1 MKKPNIFALQT
12 ARAGSKSV
20 PNKNIMQIKG
30 KPLYLHNV
38 LYALDSDLIKD
49 VYVSS
54 DYDIIEQN
62 AENHGFKFIRRP
74 ENLCQDDSSH
84 QETILH
90 GMEFIEK
97 NTGEKCDYLVVLF
110 GNTLGARTIDLDN
123 AINLLLSN
131 PELDSVQAVCE
142 YTMFN
147 PFRAFKIENGLLT
160 TIVEQEFIKN
170 NIQGRL
176 PNDRN
181 SAGKSYFMNG
191 SFWII
196 KRQALIDN
204 SGLLPFTFLGKK
216 IAPYIQD
223 TMMELDAPWQIKFLE
238 SGLGY
243 STWPF
248 KE

>member
-1 MKKPNIFALQT
+1 MNFYALQT
-12 ARAGSKSV
+12 ARSGSKSV
-20 PNKNIMQIKG
+20 PNKNIMSIKG

-38 LYALDSDLIKD
+38 QYALESDLIED
-49 VYVSS
+49 VYVST
-54 DYDIIEQN
+54 DYECIHDDAEKYGYKTIHRPIE
-62 AENHGFKFIRRP
+62 
-74 ENLCQDDSSH
+74 LCQDDSSH
-84 QETILH
+84 RETMLH
-90 GMEFIEK
+90 GLRKIEE
-97 NTGEKCDYLVVLF
+97 NTGKRCDYLVVLF

-123 AINLLLSN
+123 AINMIKNNQS
-131 PELDSVQAVCE
+131 LDSIQSVSE

-147 PFRAFKIENGLLT
+147 PFRAFKLHNGLLK
-160 TIVEQEFIKN
+160 TIVDQDFIAN
-170 NIQGRL
+170 NLKGKL

-181 SAGKSYFMNG
+181 SAGKCYFMNG

-196 KRQALIDN
+196 KRESIMEND
-204 SGLLPFTFLGKK
+204 GLLPFPFLGNN
-216 IAPYIQD
+216 IGAYIQE

>member
-1 MKKPNIFALQT
+1 MNFYALQT

-20 PNKNIMQIKG
+20 PNKNIMEIKG

-38 LYALDSDLIKD
+38 LYALKSEIIED
-49 VYVSS
+49 VYVST
-54 DYDIIEQN
+54 DYESIHNQSEIY
-62 AENHGFKFIRRP
+62 GFKSIRRP
-74 ENLCQDDSSH
+74 KELCGDDSSH
-84 QETILH
+84 RETMIH
-90 GMEFIEK
+90 GLEEIEK
-97 NTGEKCDYLVVLF
+97 RTNKTCDYLVVLF

-123 AINLLLSN
+123 AINMIINN
-131 PELDSVQAVCE
+131 PELDSIQSVSE

-147 PFRAFKIENGLLT
+147 PFRAFKINNGLLE

-170 NIQGRL
+170 NLKGKL

-181 SAGKSYFMNG
+181 SAGKAFFMNG

-196 KRQALIDN
+196 KKEALYKN
-204 SGLLPFTFLGKK
+204 EGLLPFPFLGKK
-216 IAPYIQD
+216 IGAYIQD
-223 TMMELDAPWQIKFLE
+223 TMMEIDAPWQIKFLE

>member
-1 MKKPNIFALQT
+1 MNIYALQT

-20 PNKNIMQIKG
+20 PNKNIMEIKG

-38 LYALDSDLIKD
+38 LFALDSPRIKD

-54 DYDIIEQN
+54 DYDVIEEN
-62 AENHGFKFIRRP
+62 ADRHGYKFIRRP
-74 ENLCQDDSSH
+74 DHLCQDDSSH
-84 QETILH
+84 QETMLH
-90 GMEFIEK
+90 GLKHIEQQ
-97 NTGEKCDYLVVLF
+97 TGERCDYLVVLF

-123 AINLLLSN
+123 AINLLESN
-131 PELDSVQAVCE
+131 PELDSVQSVCE

-147 PFRAFKIENGLLT
+147 PYRAFKIEDGLLT
-160 TIVEQEFIKN
+160 TIVEQEFIQN
-170 NIQGRL
+170 NLNGKL

-181 SAGKSYFMNG
+181 SAGRTFFMNG

-196 KRQALIDN
+196 KRETLIKND
-204 SGLLPFTFLGKK
+204 GILPFPFLGKK

>member
-1 MKKPNIFALQT
+1 MNIYALQT

-20 PNKNIMQIKG
+20 PNKNIMNIKG

-38 LYALDSDLIKD
+38 QYALDSDLIKK
-49 VYVSS
+49 VYVST
-54 DYDIIEQN
+54 DYESIHSEAN
-62 AENHGFKFIRRP
+62 KYGFSTIRRP
-74 ENLCQDDSSH
+74 VELCQDDSSH
-84 QETILH
+84 RDTMLH
-90 GMEFIEK
+90 GLYKIEEE
-97 NTGEKCDYLVVLF
+97 TGEKCDCLVVLF

-123 AINLLLSN
+123 AINMIKN
-131 PELDSVQAVCE
+131 NKNLDSIQSVSE

-147 PFRAFKIENGLLT
+147 PFRAFKVENGLLT
-160 TIVEQEFIKN
+160 TVVDQNFIQENIK
-170 NIQGRL
+170 GKL

-181 SAGKSYFMNG
+181 SAGKCYFMNG

-196 KRQALIDN
+196 RRQAIIDN
-204 SGLLPFTFLGKK
+204 NGLLPFPFLGKN
-216 IAPYIQD
+216 IGAYIQD

-243 STWPF
+243 SSWPF

>member
-1 MKKPNIFALQT
+1 MNIYALQT

-20 PNKNIMQIKG
+20 PNKNIMDIKG

-49 VYVSS
+49 VYIST
-54 DYDIIEQN
+54 DYNVIHDKASHYGYKSIS
-62 AENHGFKFIRRP
+62 RP
-74 ENLCQDDSSH
+74 EYLCLDDSSH
-84 QETILH
+84 RDTMLH
-90 GMEFIEK
+90 GLEEIEK
-97 NTGEKCDYLVVLF
+97 DTGEVCDYLVVLF

-123 AINLLLSN
+123 AINMITNN
-131 PELDSVQAVCE
+131 PELDSVQSVSE

-147 PFRAFKIENGLLT
+147 PFRAFKIENGMLN
-160 TIVEQEFIKN
+160 TIVDQEFIRSNLK
-170 NIQGRL
+170 GKL
-176 PNDRN
+176 ANDRN

-196 KRQALIDN
+196 KRQTLIDN
-204 SGLLPFTFLGKK
+204 NGLLPFPFLGNN
-216 IAPYIQD
+216 IGAYIQD
-223 TMMELDAPWQIKFLE
+223 TMMEIDAPWQIKFLE

>member
-1 MKKPNIFALQT
+1 MNIYALQT

-20 PNKNIMQIKG
+20 PNKNIMDIKG

-38 LYALDSDLIKD
+38 LYALESDLIKD
-49 VYVSS
+49 VYVST
-54 DYDIIEQN
+54 DYDIIHSK
-62 AENHGFKFIRRP
+62 ASHYGYKSIARP
-74 ENLCQDDSSH
+74 EHLCLDDSSH
-84 QETILH
+84 RDTMLH
-90 GMEFIEK
+90 GLEEIEK
-97 NTGEKCDYLVVLF
+97 DTGETCDYLVVLF

-123 AINLLLSN
+123 AINMIINN
-131 PELDSVQAVCE
+131 PELDSVQSVSE

-147 PFRAFKIENGLLT
+147 PFRAFKIENGMLN
-160 TIVEQEFIKN
+160 TIVDQDFIKN
-170 NIQGRL
+170 NLKGKL
-176 PNDRN
+176 ANDRN

-196 KRQALIDN
+196 KKQTLIDN
-204 SGLLPFTFLGKK
+204 NGLLPFPFLGSN
-216 IAPYIQD
+216 IGAYIQD
-223 TMMELDAPWQIKFLE
+223 TMMEIDAPWQIKFLE